1 MKSKM
6 KLLNI
11 CLLFL
16 LLLCSCAGNLKSE
29 IAQETKTEEQK
40 IPEIDMAAELAKL
53 DTMLIADSPNAAA
66 AHESFLRALDML
78 EADRIIF
85 AELFYKRALAND
97 PASHFLLSELIKIL
111 LKQNKIGEAFPLLKL
126 AVQTPKAT
134 ADNFLYMARLYKE
147 YGNLDSAEIFYKKA
161 TDKMNDN
168 FGALYEYAQLL
179 EFLLKALEFKK
190 DEQELD
196 RICRELRRIYDIL
209 LVELDYPPRLLEKQL
224 IFYRITDASDSAIAV
239 LLGEAF
245 KTNGIEYA
253 LYGYQQAEILSSLKK
268 YNEANEVLLTIF
280 FMHPSKELTS
290 VIALKI
296 ANNYEL
302 MDSIAVAVI
311 WLERLLAQE
320 PENHVAMNNLGYMLI
335 DRDMDLDKG
344 LSLVEKALVYSPDE
358 LSYLDSKAWGLYK
371 IGKYEEAL
379 EIFEKLEASGMDA
392 KELWLHLAKVCEAL
406 NLHDRAKGYMSKI
419 KVEN

>member
-1 MKSKM
+1 MKNW
-6 KLLNI
+6 LFYL
-11 CLLFL
+11 CFFL
-16 LLLCSCAGNLKSE
+16 LLCNCAKSPE
-29 IAQETKTEEQK
+29 LATVPTAGDTAKTDVPEL
-40 IPEIDMAAELAKL
+40 PEIDMAAELAKL
-53 DTMLIADSPNAAA
+53 DTMLAADSPSAAA
-66 AHESFLRALDML
+66 AHENFLRALDML

-97 PASHFLLSELIKIL
+97 PASNFLLSELIKTL

-168 FGALYEYAQLL
+168 YALYEYAQLL
-179 EFLLKALEFKK
+179 EFQLKALEFKK

-196 RICRELRRIYDIL
+196 RICRELKRIYDIL

-224 IFYRITDASDSAIAV
+224 IFYRITDESDSAIAG

-268 YNEANEVLLTIF
+268 YKEANEVLLTIF

-290 VIALKI
+290 AVALRI

-302 MDSIAVAVI
+302 MDSITVAVI
-311 WLERLLAQE
+311 WLEQFLAQD
-320 PENHVAMNNLGYMLI
+320 PENHIAMNNLGYMLI
-335 DRDMDLDKG
+335 DRDMDLERG
-344 LSLVEKALVYSPDE
+344 MSLVEKALTYSPDE
-358 LSYLDSKAWGLYK
+358 RSYLDSKAWGLYK
-371 IGKYEEAL
+371 MGKYQEAL
-379 EIFEKLEASGMDA
+379 DIFEKLEASGMDA

-406 NLHDRAKGYMSKI
+406 NLHERAKGYMSRI
-419 KVEN
+419 RE